1 MITSKITSKA
11 QTTIPRP
18 VREALRVREGDEL
31 AYTIESGRVILTK
44 AGRTTPDDP
53 FAAFSEWASEND
65 QKAYGD
71 L

>member
-18 VREALRVREGDEL
+18 VRGALQVREGDEL
-31 AYTIESGRVILTK
+31 AYAIEAGRVILTK
-44 AGRTTPDDP
+44 VARIAAGEP
-53 FAAFSEWASEND
+53 FATFGEWASEND
-65 QKAYGD
+65 RKAYGN